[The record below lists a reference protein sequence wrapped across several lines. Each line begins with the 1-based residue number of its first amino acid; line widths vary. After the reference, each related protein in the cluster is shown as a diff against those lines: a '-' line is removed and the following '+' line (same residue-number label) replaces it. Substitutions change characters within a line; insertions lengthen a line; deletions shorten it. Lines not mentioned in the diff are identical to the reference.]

1 MLIERSDWG
10 FNLVLEVA
18 PEAPVR
24 LLHVGSAAFAN
35 GMVPEDKR
43 WAYRLVEVR
52 AAGEDHDYIEAGR
65 YAGSAVGGRL
75 RYIDHDEDAATI
87 RIRQRDPVSG
97 LEALTT
103 LTGGDGVLETHTSL
117 TNTGAAPIVLQAVS
131 SFFLAGFSKVRT
143 QPMSLATA
151 VHIPRN
157 SWYAEFQWTRVLADQ
172 LGLNSRWGFGSRHE
186 TISSVGNWCSSNYLP
201 MGALENVDAGDWL
214 VWEVL
219 HGGSWSWQV
228 SDVASEIYVHVAGP
242 TEAESSWFR
251 TLAPGES
258 FTTVT
263 CAIAPAHAFDSAIG
277 ALTRHRRRTRRTQ
290 RGAGPV
296 VFNDYMNCLM
306 GDPSEAATLPLIETA
321 ARLGAEVYCIDAGWY
336 APPGV
341 RWSNTLGTWNVNP
354 ERFPQGLCPI
364 FDRIRE
370 QGMVPGLWFE
380 IEAMTDNCPGR
391 DQLPRDW
398 FFERHG
404 RAVQSHRRLQ
414 LDFRNP
420 AVRQFARDSVRPA
433 LEAGARYLKLDYNF
447 TSGAGSE
454 LGAESLGEAL
464 LDYQRGFLGWLD
476 DLREAYPDLMI
487 EHCASGGL
495 RLARPYLD
503 RVANASHSDE
513 GDPLQIARIA
523 AAAPT
528 ILLPEQNGT
537 WVLPAP
543 DQEPAMIALT
553 VLSGILGRPLLAGR
567 SERLSAAQIE
577 ILRQGVRL
585 YKELRSRFAQ
595 AVPAWPIGLP
605 GYHADWICLA
615 LHTPDEVFVAVW
627 KRGKEDTPVA
637 IPLGTRTNVE
647 LIFPAGGD
655 DSLVVRDS
663 VMHLSGSG
671 PFARLFR
678 CT

>member
-1 MLIERSDWG
+1 
-10 FNLVLEVA
+10 
-18 PEAPVR
+18 
-24 LLHVGSAAFAN
+24 
-35 GMVPEDKR
+35 
-43 WAYRLVEVR
+43 
-52 AAGEDHDYIEAGR
+52 
-65 YAGSAVGGRL
+65 
-75 RYIDHDEDAATI
+75 
-87 RIRQRDPVSG
+87 
-97 LEALTT
+97 
-103 LTGGDGVLETHTSL
+103 
-117 TNTGAAPIVLQAVS
+117 
-131 SFFLAGFSKVRT
+131 
-143 QPMSLATA
+143 
-151 VHIPRN
+151 
-157 SWYAEFQWTRVLADQ
+157 
-172 LGLNSRWGFGSRHE
+172 
-186 TISSVGNWCSSNYLP
+186 
-201 MGALENVDAGDWL
+201 
-214 VWEVL
+214 
-219 HGGSWSWQV
+219 
-228 SDVASEIYVHVAGP
+228 
-242 TEAESSWFR
+242 
-251 TLAPGES
+251 
-258 FTTVT
+258 
-263 CAIAPAHAFDSAIG
+263 
-277 ALTRHRRRTRRTQ
+277 
-290 RGAGPV
+290 
-296 VFNDYMNCLM
+296 MNCLM

-354 ERFPQGLCPI
+354 ERFPHGLGPI
-364 FDRIRE
+364 FDRIRAM
-370 QGMVPGLWFE
+370 GMVPGLWFE

-398 FFERHG
+398 FFERQG
-404 RAVQSHRRLQ
+404 RAVHSHRRLQ

-433 LEAGARYLKLDYNF
+433 LESGARYLKLDYNF

-454 LGAESLGEAL
+454 RGAESLGEAL
-464 LDYQRGFLGWLD
+464 LDYQQAFLGWLD

-567 SERLSAAQIE
+567 SEQLSPAQIE
-577 ILRQGVRL
+577 ILRQGVGL
-585 YKELRSRFAQ
+585 YKELRGNFAQ

-605 GYHADWICLA
+605 GYHDDWICLA
-615 LHTPDEVFVAVW
+615 LRTPDEHFVAVW
-627 KRGKEDTPVA
+627 KRGKEDTTVA
-637 IPLGTRTNVE
+637 IPLGERTEVE
-647 LIFPAGGD
+647 LIFPTRGED
-655 DSLVVRDS
+655 PLVVRDG